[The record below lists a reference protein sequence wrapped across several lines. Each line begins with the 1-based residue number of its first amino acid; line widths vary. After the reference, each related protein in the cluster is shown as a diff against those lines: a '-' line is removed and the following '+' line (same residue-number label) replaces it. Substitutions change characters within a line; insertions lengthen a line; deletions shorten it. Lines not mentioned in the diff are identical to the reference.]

1 MRFAE
6 RGMSIRHIVSLRDPP
21 LSFGPANSIIHTYLH
36 HSSLQPA
43 LKTICMTT
51 RFMSSTQSALPSFTL
66 TACTAYPLPPDHGLV
81 SARGMIPLGFSTG
94 KLHAHLQADCV
105 HCIKVGAT
113 DANIRN
119 ACSVFSVRL
128 SERGSDNA
136 QHVSR

>member
-1 MRFAE
+1 
-6 RGMSIRHIVSLRDPP
+6 MSIRHIVSLRDPP

-66 TACTAYPLPPDHGLV
+66 TACTAYPAAGPRV
-81 SARGMIPLGFSTG
+81 SFSTG